1 MTTTQKIYKDFN
13 NHLNE
18 YIQTNGI
25 QTPLEVKQLA
35 KIFAIQSRNG
45 EYDLTARKRYCT
57 LFLTYCW
64 KNNIEFPF
72 EGLPVSWGHDILD
85 VCFYDPDGGFT
96 GDIDLQKL
104 IKASK
109 KRNVKKIREL
119 CETRHNR
126 RDIV

>member
-18 YIQTNGI
+18 YIQINGI

-64 KNNIEFPF
+64 KNNIELPF
-72 EGLPVSWGHDILD
+72 EGLPEGWGDGIY
-85 VCFYDPDGGFT
+85 VCFHDPDSEFT
-96 GDIDLQKL
+96 DDIHLQKL
-104 IKASK
+104 IRDAN
-109 KRNVKKIREL
+109 KRQVKKIDEL
-119 CETRHNR
+119 CESMHDRRHT
-126 RDIV
+126 I